1 MGVKFRSD
9 IQTLKW
15 VRDHAL
21 EHIKVDCSID
31 IGVDFVEGQTVDTC
45 VSLSAKR
52 LDVTNPVP
60 DERK

>member
-15 VRDHAL
+15 IRDHAL

-31 IGVDFVEGQTVDTC
+31 VAVDFVEGQTVETC

-52 LDVTNPVP
+52 LGVDNPVP
-60 DERK
+60 DEQE